1 MSKLIS
7 RKPLILRFREAVLM
21 SLLLLSS
28 ISLNAAG
35 GPRISVS
42 GTVTSES
49 DGEPL
54 IGVSIYGDLC
64 ASDTGGDNFKIFL
77 GYDNT
82 GDNVIIAYDNFRFYV
97 K

>member
-1 MSKLIS
+1 MHEQFTVAGNMTSTITVFGKEKGGIAIADRAS
-7 RKPLILRFREAVLM
+7 GVLM
-21 SLLLLSS
+21 P
-28 ISLNAAG
+28 G
-35 GPRISVS
+35 EWMSVAIPMTEIAP
-42 GTVTSES
+42 GIAT
-49 DGEPL
+49 
-54 IGVSIYGDLC
+54 YGDLC